1 MLCLA
6 LESFQVRKAWPGCAG
21 TGGICPGSSSTRAPR
36 GSPAL
41 LELLDLVLELSTT
54 SPVTNEG
61 FEAGHFIC

>member
-1 MLCLA
+1 MPCPGVSPGKESLA
-6 LESFQVRKAWPGCAG
+6 VPAG
-21 TGGICPGSSSTRAPR
+21 TVRTCPGSFSTRSPW

-41 LELLDLVLELSTT
+41 PELLDPVLELSTT